1 MPNLIIWSVVIIL
14 YYEGT
19 TTLSNR
25 IFIDS
30 LKYVSIQGMR
40 SVDAIFNAILSR
52 LVFQLKFALVNQLR
66 YLTIIRMRFSRNF
79 NMISLKFLTNY
90 ETEQGVY
97 TCSDRKSLF
106 VSWKT

>member
-1 MPNLIIWSVVIIL
+1 MIIL

-52 LVFQLKFALVNQLR
+52 LEFQLKFALVNQL
-66 YLTIIRMRFSRNF
+66 
-79 NMISLKFLTNY
+79 
-90 ETEQGVY
+90 
-97 TCSDRKSLF
+97 
-106 VSWKT
+106 